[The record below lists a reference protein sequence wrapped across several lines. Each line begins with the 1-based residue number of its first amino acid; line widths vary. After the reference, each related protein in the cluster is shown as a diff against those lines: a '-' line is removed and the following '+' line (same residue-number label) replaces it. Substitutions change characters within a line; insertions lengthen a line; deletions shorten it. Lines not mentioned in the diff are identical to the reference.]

1 VSLSV
6 EIILIVMGQLELRDR
21 LQVGGLQ
28 NENERRNSKMIRKR
42 VLFCCIMLMTVY
54 SAWSEDMDDAT
65 LKAILSKRDTTLI
78 VYFMAP
84 NVLTLTPVTE
94 EAVREHYHDCKL
106 LIVKHSAVNKMSGL
120 IFAARKFD
128 HERKSKYRK
137 KYYEDVR
144 MLIDVI
150 SDDVIVCSV
159 GISSYYLGI
168 YGDKVLSEKI
178 LDTFH
183 ELLGLSPDIFD
194 QRWY

>member
-1 VSLSV
+1 
-6 EIILIVMGQLELRDR
+6 
-21 LQVGGLQ
+21 
-28 NENERRNSKMIRKR
+28 MIRKR
-42 VLFCCIMLMTVY
+42 VLFCCVMLMIIY
-54 SAWSEDMDDAT
+54 SAWSENMDDAT
-65 LKAILSKRDTTLI
+65 LKAILNKRDTTLI
-78 VYFMAP
+78 VYFMSF
-84 NVLTLTPVTE
+84 NTLTEVPVTKE
-94 EAVREHYHDCKL
+94 DMREGFHDCKL
-106 LIVKHSAVNKMSGL
+106 LIVDDSAVNKMSEL
-120 IFAARKFD
+120 IVAAQKIDRK
-128 HERKSKYRK
+128 RKVD
-137 KYYEDVR
+137 DVR

>member
-1 VSLSV
+1 
-6 EIILIVMGQLELRDR
+6 
-21 LQVGGLQ
+21 
-28 NENERRNSKMIRKR
+28 MIRKR

-120 IFAARKFD
+120 IFAARKID
-128 HERKSKYRK
+128 RKRK
-137 KYYEDVR
+137 VDDVR
-144 MLIDVI
+144 MLIDII